1 MRSHLW
7 MGIALAAGLILGLV
21 AAGLAG
27 LGHPE
32 LVTAAQHLRPIGT
45 LFLNLLSMVVIPLVA
60 TALFAGIARLG
71 NLRRVSRLVVRT
83 LAFFWGTALI
93 AIIIGFLVGSIV
105 LPDQVVSA
113 EGQAALRAAAQAD
126 SAFIQ
131 KAAEDIPSGARF
143 IVELIPSNPVKAAVD
158 GNLLPVVVF
167 VTFLAVAA
175 AGLPEDKRNSLV
187 ELADGASEA
196 LIKIVHW
203 VLLLAPIGIF
213 ALVAPIVAQFGWSV
227 FKAMLWFIAAVVI
240 GLVIFISAVYIPAVA
255 VMGRLEPGKFLR
267 AAFPS
272 MMMGFSTTSSLATLP
287 TMLQAAEGD
296 LHIPRSI
303 AGFALPLGASVNRAG
318 SALYQSI
325 AVLFIARLYGI
336 PFGFTEMFTAAAAVF
351 LASLT
356 VASVPAASVVSLLP
370 AFTATGLPI
379 SGLSILIGLDR
390 IPDMFRT
397 MTNVTGHL
405 TGAVVVPALEG
416 APQE

>member
-1 MRSHLW
+1 

-240 GLVIFISAVYIPAVA
+240 GLMIFISAVYIPAVA

-336 PFGFTEMFTAAAAVF
+336 QFGFTEMFTAAAAVF

>member
-1 MRSHLW
+1 
-7 MGIALAAGLILGLV
+7 MGIALAAGLALGLL

-240 GLVIFISAVYIPAVA
+240 GLMIFISAVYIPAVA

-336 PFGFTEMFTAAAAVF
+336 QFGFTEMFTAAAAVF

>member
-1 MRSHLW
+1 
-7 MGIALAAGLILGLV
+7 MGIALGAGLILGLA
-21 AAGLAG
+21 AAGSADS
-27 LGHPE
+27 HPE
-32 LVTAAQHLRPIGT
+32 FVRAAQWLRPIGT
-45 LFLNLLSMVVIPLVA
+45 LFVNLLSMVVIPLVA
-60 TALFAGIARLG
+60 TALFTGIARLG
-71 NLRRVSRLVVRT
+71 NMRRVSRLLVRT
-83 LAFFWGTALI
+83 LAFFWGTTLI
-93 AIIIGFLVGSIV
+93 AIFIGFLVGAIV
-105 LPDQVVSA
+105 LPRAVVSPDR
-113 EGQAALRAAAQAD
+113 QAALQAAAVAD
-126 SAFIQ
+126 SSSIQ
-131 KAAEDIPSGARF
+131 KAAEGIPTGARF
-143 IVELIPSNPVKAAVD
+143 IVELIPANPVKAAVD

-175 AGLPEDKRNSLV
+175 AGLPEAKRTPLL
-187 ELADGASEA
+187 ELADATTEA

-203 VLLLAPIGIF
+203 VLLLAPIGVF
-213 ALVAPIVAQFGWSV
+213 ALVTPIVAQQGWDV
-227 FKAMLWFIAAVVI
+227 VKAMGWFITAVILGV
-240 GLVIFISAVYIPAVA
+240 VIFIGAVYIPALTI
-255 VMGRLEPGKFLR
+255 MGRLEPGRFLR

-287 TMLQAAEGD
+287 TMLQAADGD

-318 SALYQSI
+318 SALYQAI

-336 PFGFTEMFTAAAAVF
+336 PFGFSEMFAAAAAVF

-356 VASVPAASVVSLLP
+356 VAAVPSGSVLSLLP

-405 TGAVVVPALEG
+405 TGAVVVPALED
-416 APQE
+416 ESR

>member
-1 MRSHLW
+1 
-7 MGIALAAGLILGLV
+7 MGIALGAGLILGLS
-21 AAGLAG
+21 AAGVADS
-27 LGHPE
+27 HPE
-32 LVTAAQHLRPIGT
+32 FVRAAQWLRPIGT
-45 LFLNLLSMVVIPLVA
+45 LFVNLLSMVVIPLVA
-60 TALFAGIARLG
+60 TALFTGIARLG
-71 NLRRVSRLVVRT
+71 NMRRVSRLLVRT
-83 LAFFWGTALI
+83 LAFFWGTTLV
-93 AIIIGFLVGSIV
+93 AIFIGFLVASIV
-105 LPDQVVSA
+105 LPRAVVSPDR
-113 EGQAALRAAAQAD
+113 QAALQAAAVAD
-126 SAFIQ
+126 SSSIQ
-131 KAAEDIPSGARF
+131 KAAEGIPTGARF
-143 IVELIPSNPVKAAVD
+143 IVELIPANPVKAAVD

-175 AGLPEDKRNSLV
+175 AGLPEQKRTPLL
-187 ELADGASEA
+187 ELADATTEA

-203 VLLLAPIGIF
+203 VLLLAPIGVF
-213 ALVAPIVAQFGWSV
+213 ALVTPIVAQQGWDV
-227 FKAMLWFIAAVVI
+227 VKAMGWFITAVILGV
-240 GLVIFISAVYIPAVA
+240 VIFIGAVYIPALTI
-255 VMGRLEPGKFLR
+255 MGRLEPGTFLR

-287 TMLQAAEGD
+287 TMLQAADGD

-318 SALYQSI
+318 SALYQAI

-336 PFGFTEMFTAAAAVF
+336 SFGFSEMFAAAAAVF

-356 VASVPAASVVSLLP
+356 VAAVPSGSVLSLLP

-405 TGAVVVPALEG
+405 TGAVVVPALED
-416 APQE
+416 ESR

>member
-1 MRSHLW
+1 
-7 MGIALAAGLILGLV
+7 MGIALGAGLILGLT
-21 AAGLAG
+21 ASGLADTY
-27 LGHPE
+27 PV
-32 LVTAAQHLRPIGT
+32 LVQAAQWLRPIGT
-45 LFLNLLSMVVIPLVA
+45 LFSNLLQMVVIPLVA

-83 LAFFWGTALI
+83 LAFFWGTALV
-93 AIIIGFLVGSIV
+93 AIVIGFLVGSIV
-105 LPDQVVSA
+105 LPQAIVSR
-113 EGQAALRAAAQAD
+113 EQQEALRAAAVAD
-126 SAFIQ
+126 ASFIR
-131 KAAEDIPSGARF
+131 KAAEDIPTGARF
-143 IVELIPSNPVKAAVD
+143 IVELIPTNPIKAAVD

-175 AGLPEDKRNSLV
+175 AGLPEAKRTSLI
-187 ELADGASEA
+187 ELADVATEA
-196 LIKIVHW
+196 LIRIVHW

-213 ALVAPIVAQFGWSV
+213 ALVTPIVAQQGWGLV
-227 FKAMLWFIAAVVI
+227 VAMGWFIAAVI
-240 GLVIFISAVYIPAVA
+240 LGLMIFIGAVYIPAIA
-255 VMGRLEPGKFLR
+255 VMGRLEPGRFIR

-287 TMLQAAEGD
+287 TMLQAADGD

-318 SALYQSI
+318 SALYQAV

-336 PFGFTEMFTAAAAVF
+336 PFGFSEMFTASAAVF

-356 VASVPAASVVSLLP
+356 VASVPAASVLSLLP

-379 SGLSILIGLDR
+379 SGLGILMGLDR

-416 APQE
+416 APRE

>member
-1 MRSHLW
+1 

-336 PFGFTEMFTAAAAVF
+336 QFGFTEMFTAAAAVF

>member
-1 MRSHLW
+1 
-7 MGIALAAGLILGLV
+7 MGYALAAGLILGLV
-21 AAGLAG
+21 AAALAG
-27 LGHPE
+27 RGHPE
-32 LVTAAQHLRPIGT
+32 LVTAAQQLRPIGT

-83 LAFFWGTALI
+83 LAFFWGTALV
-93 AIIIGFLVGSIV
+93 AIVIGFLVGSIV

-175 AGLPEDKRNSLV
+175 AGLPEDKRNALV

-213 ALVAPIVAQFGWSV
+213 ALVAPIVAQYGVSV
-227 FKAMLWFIAAVVI
+227 LKAMLWFIAAVVI
-240 GLVIFISAVYIPAVA
+240 GLMIFISAVYIPAVA

-370 AFTATGLPI
+370 AFTATGLPM

>member
-1 MRSHLW
+1 
-7 MGIALAAGLILGLV
+7 MGIALAAGLILGVV
-21 AAGLAG
+21 AAALADAG
-27 LGHPE
+27 YPQLAR
-32 LVTAAQHLRPIGT
+32 VAQGLRPIGT
-45 LFLNLLSMVVIPLVA
+45 LFQNLLTMVVIPLVA
-60 TALFAGIARLG
+60 TALFTGIARLG
-71 NLRRVSRLVVRT
+71 NLGRVSRLLVRA
-83 LAFFWGTALI
+83 LAFFWGTTLV
-93 AIIIGFLVGSIV
+93 AIVIGFLVGSIV
-105 LPDQVVSA
+105 LPRAVVSPDR
-113 EGQAALRAAAQAD
+113 QAALQAAAMAD
-126 SAFIQ
+126 SSSIQ
-131 KAAEDIPSGARF
+131 KAAEDMPTGARF
-143 IVELIPSNPVKAAVD
+143 IVELIPANPVKAAVD

-175 AGLPEDKRNSLV
+175 AGLPEEKRTSLI
-187 ELADGASEA
+187 ELADVATEA

-213 ALVAPIVAQFGWSV
+213 ALVTPIVAKQGWDV
-227 FKAMLWFIAAVVI
+227 VKAMGWFIAAVVL
-240 GLVIFISAVYIPAVA
+240 GVVIFIGAVYIPAVA
-255 VMGRLEPGKFLR
+255 IMARLEPGRFIR

-318 SALYQSI
+318 SALYQAV
-325 AVLFIARLYGI
+325 AVLFIARMYGI
-336 PFGFTEMFTAAAAVF
+336 PLGFSEMFTAAAAVF

-356 VASVPAASVVSLLP
+356 VASVPSASVVSLLP
-370 AFTATGLPI
+370 AFTAIGLPI
-379 SGLSILIGLDR
+379 TGLSILLALDR

>member
-7 MGIALAAGLILGLV
+7 MGIGLGAGLLLGLA
-21 AAGLAG
+21 AAGLADAG
-27 LGHPE
+27 YPQM
-32 LVTAAQHLRPIGT
+32 VRAAQWIRPIGT

-83 LAFFWGTALI
+83 LAFFWGTALV
-93 AIIIGFLVGSIV
+93 AIVIGFIVGAIV
-105 LPDQVVSA
+105 LPHAVVSPQQ
-113 EGQAALRAAAQAD
+113 QAALRAAAVAD
-126 SAFIQ
+126 SGFIR

-143 IVELIPSNPVKAAVD
+143 IVELIPANPVKAAVD

-167 VTFLAVAA
+167 VT
-175 AGLPEDKRNSLV
+175 
-187 ELADGASEA
+187 
-196 LIKIVHW
+196 
-203 VLLLAPIGIF
+203 LLAPIGIF
-213 ALVAPIVAQFGWSV
+213 ALVAPLVAQYGWGL
-227 FKAMLWFIAAVVI
+227 FKAMLWFVGAVVL
-240 GLVIFISAVYIPAVA
+240 GLVIFISAVYVPAVA
-255 VMGRLEPGKFLR
+255 VMARLEPGRFLR

-318 SALYQSI
+318 SALYQAI

>member
-1 MRSHLW
+1 MRSHFW
-7 MGIALAAGLILGLV
+7 MGIGLAAGLLLGLV
-21 AAGLAG
+21 AAALAG
-27 LGHPE
+27 RGHTE
-32 LVTAAQHLRPIGT
+32 LLAVAQGLRPIGT

-83 LAFFWGTALI
+83 LAFFWGTSLI
-93 AIIIGFLVGSIV
+93 AIVIGFFIGSIV
-105 LPDQVVSA
+105 LPDAAVSP
-113 EGQAALRAAAQAD
+113 EQQAALRAAAVAD
-126 SAFIQ
+126 SGFIR
-131 KAAEDIPSGARF
+131 KAAEDIPTGARF
-143 IVELIPSNPVKAAVD
+143 IVELIPANPIKAAVD

-175 AGLPEDKRNSLV
+175 AGLPEEKRTTLI
-187 ELADGASEA
+187 ELSDVGTEA

-203 VLLLAPIGIF
+203 VLLLAPLGIF
-213 ALVAPIVAQFGWSV
+213 ALVAPIVSQYGWGLV
-227 FKAMLWFIAAVVI
+227 KAMLWFVAAVI
-240 GLVIFISAVYIPAVA
+240 LGLVIFISAVYIPAVA
-255 VMGRLEPGKFLR
+255 VMGRLEPGRFMR

-296 LHIPRSI
+296 LHISRSI

-318 SALYQSI
+318 SALYQAI

-336 PFGFTEMFTAAAAVF
+336 PFGFNEMFTAAAAVF

-416 APQE
+416 ESRE